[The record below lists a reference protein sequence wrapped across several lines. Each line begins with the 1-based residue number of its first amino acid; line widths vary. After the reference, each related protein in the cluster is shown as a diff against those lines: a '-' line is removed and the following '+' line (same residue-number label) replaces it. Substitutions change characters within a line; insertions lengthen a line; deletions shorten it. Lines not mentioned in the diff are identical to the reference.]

1 MSQRNNAYHVSPQED
16 IECRANYNS
25 ESHEDIVFKQA
36 AVVFSRKQRLFVG
49 KIAFALIFALCR
61 APYVNPSSVTSVL
74 FRETLSGGQAH
85 SKLLSEQSPIDGCQ
99 VGPHDGLRWDFVRPW
114 QERSLRMSLGE
125 ASTHADRILMALDL
139 LQERPTDVHKF
150 GGWASALNLR
160 LNGTE
165 YIRQAVILHIIRSVR
180 ILPALDRGIFLL
192 TAAIT
197 QVKR

>member
-1 MSQRNNAYHVSPQED
+1 MGKKQED
-16 IECRANYNS
+16 IDSRANYHG
-25 ESHEDIVFKQA
+25 EPQADIVFPHA
-36 AVVFSRKQRLFVG
+36 ACVFSRRQRLHVG
-49 KIAFALIFALCR
+49 KIAVLFALCR

-74 FRETLSGGQAH
+74 FRETLPGGQAH
-85 SKLLSEQSPIDGCQ
+85 SKLLSEQSLIDGCQ

-150 GGWASALNLR
+150 GGWASGLNLR

-165 YIRQAVILHIIRSVR
+165 YMRQAVILHIIRSVCMF
-180 ILPALDRGIFLL
+180 PASIVGFCS
-192 TAAIT
+192 
-197 QVKR
+197 